1 MEVDVLLADDH
12 KDFLAAAARLLH
24 RNSRCWHATP
34 AGTADSLT
42 VSAVDGLGNID
53 TIYRGAVALTSSD
66 PSGQLPARI
75 TASDTASGIND
86 SAAVVVTPA
95 PANHFALAA
104 PAQVT
109 PGVPFDLTVTALDPY
124 GNTDTNYQGSMHFS
138 TSDTDPGVVL
148 LADYK

>member
-1 MEVDVLLADDH
+1 M
-12 KDFLAAAARLLH
+12 
-24 RNSRCWHATP
+24 
-34 AGTADSLT
+34 
-42 VSAVDGLGNID
+42 
-53 TIYRGAVALTSSD
+53 
-66 PSGQLPARI
+66 
-75 TASDTASGIND
+75 
-86 SAAVVVTPA
+86 

-124 GNTDTNYQGSMHFS
+124 GNTDTNYQGSVHFI